1 MAQLPTVHI
10 DAPPGMAADLEVC
23 LRMRKF
29 TSFGARGIGMR
40 LLWLTCLGVFA
51 SPGIAAAHVCQ
62 PPSPVSPFAQW
73 GDTNGYFLAPGGSFD
88 GGTSG
93 WTLNGAALGSSSS
106 GFVFGSLSATRSL
119 TISAGA
125 SATSPSLCVNRTMPS
140 IRFFARE
147 LTAGSALEVQG
158 VVPGAGSP
166 AMTVTITQVPD
177 GSMAVWGPVSPVVL
191 LTASLPAGASVN
203 GVLRF
208 SVPGAVGAW
217 QIDDIYVD
225 PYRVS

>member
-1 MAQLPTVHI
+1 
-10 DAPPGMAADLEVC
+10 
-23 LRMRKF
+23 
-29 TSFGARGIGMR
+29 
-40 LLWLTCLGVFA
+40 
-51 SPGIAAAHVCQ
+51 
-62 PPSPVSPFAQW
+62 
-73 GDTNGYFLAPGGSFD
+73 
-88 GGTSG
+88 
-93 WTLNGAALGSSSS
+93 
-106 GFVFGSLSATRSL
+106 
-119 TISAGA
+119 
-125 SATSPSLCVNRTMPS
+125 MPS

-158 VVPGAGSP
+158 VVPTSAGSP